1 MPRPTPLYMMSKPL
15 DNALHTSPL
24 IEFLNALPSPLATT
38 LVGLAPSIAR
48 ARYLV
53 QLLSWKAP
61 WEDCWLAL
69 ASWWAVCLIPE
80 LGLRYVLSH
89 SVARDNLAWSG
100 PLFLGMG

>member
-1 MPRPTPLYMMSKPL
+1 MMSKPL

-80 LGLRYVLSH
+80 LGLRYVFPL
-89 SVARDNLAWSG
+89 VARDNLAWSG
-100 PLFLGMG
+100 HLLRGMG